1 MSLRRRYLTVVE
13 MNSENLLFLHIFIF
27 QSCTLYHDSRRAS
40 YVIKNIWMFNDINIR
55 CHKQS

>member
-13 MNSENLLFLHIFIF
+13 MNSENLLFLHIIF
-27 QSCTLYHDSRRAS
+27 QSCTLSHDSRRAS
-40 YVIKNIWMFNDINIR
+40 YVIKNICMFNEIKIR